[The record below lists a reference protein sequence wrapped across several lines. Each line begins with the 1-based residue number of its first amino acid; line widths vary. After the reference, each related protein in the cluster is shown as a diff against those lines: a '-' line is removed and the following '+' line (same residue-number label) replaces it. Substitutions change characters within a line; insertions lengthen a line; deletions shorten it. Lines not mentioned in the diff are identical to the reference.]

1 MDTSPN
7 PAGRQRNRR
16 ADRYREESGVAPS
29 EELMRRAAPQA
40 PPKPYYEPTPPPI
53 FDDKPIR
60 HSRARV
66 PREPALMDAPDVAV
80 ESEASEPARMP
91 WQLTAALVATF
102 LLVLGLITAT
112 ALMQAY
118 LKTKADEHEA
128 AHQALLEYYHVQ
140 EFDGAPARITYQ
152 DDIEYY
158 AALYN
163 LQPAYVAAIIRNESS
178 FRTDA
183 ESGAGARGLMQ
194 LMPDTAEWIAR
205 KLGVSGFSFEDM
217 YNAETNIRF
226 GTWYL
231 NYLSNLFRGDP
242 VLVTA
247 AYHAGQTTV
256 TQWLSNRS
264 MSPDGRTIPLD
275 NLMDGPTKTYA
286 GRVTQAYGIYQALL
300 YPSEPLEE
308 SAIVADSAD
317 APAAQPTF
325 FIER

>member
-7 PAGRQRNRR
+7 PTGRQRNRR
-16 ADRYREESGVAPS
+16 SDRYREESGVAPS
-29 EELMRRAAPQA
+29 EELMQRSA
-40 PPKPYYEPTPPPI
+40 PPKPYYEPTPPPM
-53 FDDKPIR
+53 FDDAPPR
-60 HSRARV
+60 QRV
-66 PREPALMDAPDVAV
+66 PRIRREPALMDAPAVAAV
-80 ESEASEPARMP
+80 EREADEPARMP
-91 WQLTAALVATF
+91 WQLTVGLVAAL
-102 LLVLGLITAT
+102 LLVMGLIAAQ

-118 LKTKADEHEA
+118 LKTQADEREA
-128 AHQALLEYYHVQ
+128 AHQSLLSYYHVQ
-140 EFDGAPARITYQ
+140 EFDGAPSRITYQ
-152 DDIEYY
+152 DYIEHY
-158 AALYN
+158 AGLYN

-183 ESGAGARGLMQ
+183 ESSVGARGLMQ
-194 LMPDTAEWIAR
+194 LMPDTAQWIAG
-205 KLGVSGFSFEDM
+205 KLGMRGFSFDDM
-217 YNAETNIRF
+217 YDAETNIRF

-231 NYLSNLFRGDP
+231 NYLSGLFRGDP

-264 MSPDGRTIPLD
+264 ISPDGMTIPLD

-300 YPSEPLEE
+300 YPDQPFKE
-308 SAIVADSAD
+308 SASVADGAD
-317 APAAQPTF
+317 AAPAQPTF

>member
-7 PAGRQRNRR
+7 PASRQRKRR

-29 EELMRRAAPQA
+29 EDLVRRAA
-40 PPKPYYEPTPPPI
+40 PPKPYYEPEPPPI
-53 FDDKPIR
+53 FDDPPPRQASPK
-60 HSRARV
+60 RV
-66 PREPALMDAPDVAV
+66 PREPVYMDAPAAVAV
-80 ESEASEPARMP
+80 SGESAGPARMP
-91 WQLTAALVATF
+91 WQLTAALVAAL
-102 LLVLGLITAT
+102 LLVLGLITAQ

-118 LKTKADEHEA
+118 LKTRADERAA
-128 AHQALLEYYHVQ
+128 AHLALLDYYHVQ
-140 EFDGAPARITYQ
+140 ESDGAPARITYQ
-152 DDIEYY
+152 DYIEYY
-158 AALYN
+158 ANLYN

-194 LMPDTAEWIAR
+194 LMPDTASWIAG
-205 KLGVSGFSFEDM
+205 KLGVNGFSFDDM
-217 YNAETNIRF
+217 YSAETNIRF

-242 VLVTA
+242 ILVTA

-264 MSPDGRTIPLD
+264 ISPDGRTIPLD

-286 GRVTQAYGIYQALL
+286 RRVTKAYGIYQALL
-300 YPSEPLEE
+300 YPDRPFEE
-308 SAIVADSAD
+308 SASVAGDSG
-317 APAAQPTF
+317 APAAEPTF

>member
-1 MDTSPN
+1 MDASPN
-7 PAGRQRNRR
+7 PANRPRNRR
-16 ADRYREESGVAPS
+16 ADRYIDETGAASS
-29 EELMRRAAPQA
+29 EHLAQHAAPE
-40 PPKPYYEPTPPPI
+40 PPRPYVPTPPPI
-53 FDDKPIR
+53 FD
-60 HSRARV
+60 
-66 PREPALMDAPDVAV
+66 EPAPSRRPRAPRAPAEVPMMDAPVQTAQ
-80 ESEASEPARMP
+80 AEPARMP
-91 WQLTAALVATF
+91 WQLTAALVAML
-102 LLVLGLITAT
+102 LLVLGLIAAT

-118 LKTKADEHEA
+118 LKTRADEREA
-128 AHQALLEYYHVQ
+128 AHQALLNYYHVQ
-140 EFDGAPARITYQ
+140 ELDGAPSRITYQ
-152 DDIEYY
+152 YLIERY
-158 AALYN
+158 ADLNN

-205 KLGVSGFSFEDM
+205 KLGVSFNFDDM
-217 YNAETNIRF
+217 YSAETNIRF

-242 VLVTA
+242 ILVTA

-264 MSPDGRTIPLD
+264 ISPDGVTIPLE

-300 YPSEPLEE
+300 YPDRPFAE
-308 SAIVADSAD
+308 SAVAADGTD
-317 APAAQPTF
+317 APAAAPTS